1 LEKVGFAHFFTF
13 GSLGRLG
20 PLEEIGMSSEPGA
33 ITAAIEAV
41 AAPVL
46 RAHGLTLVDL
56 DLRGEAGARA
66 VLRFFVDKA
75 GGVTIEDCRRFS
87 QEVGDL
93 LDVADLLPGRFDLE
107 VSSPGLDRELR
118 KDRELR
124 WAVGKQVRAWTREP
138 VEDRREFVGRLVEVG
153 EAFLTLA
160 DGAGARQVPR
170 ALLTKVRLE
179 AERELFA

>member
-1 LEKVGFAHFFTF
+1 MTVG
-13 GSLGRLG
+13 
-20 PLEEIGMSSEPGA
+20 SETPVLSE
-33 ITAAIEAV
+33 AIEGV
-41 AAPVL
+41 VAPVV

-56 DLRGEAGARA
+56 DLRRGGRRIA
-66 VLRFFVDKA
+66 LRFYVDKS

-87 QEVGDL
+87 EEIGDA
-93 LDVADLLPGRFDLE
+93 LDVSGLLTDTYDLE

-124 WAVGKQVRAWTREP
+124 WAVGKRVRMWTREP
-138 VEDRREFVGRLVEVG
+138 LDGRREFAGRLVEVA

-160 DGAGARQVPR
+160 EATDPRQVPR

-179 AERELFA
+179 VEPRGSV